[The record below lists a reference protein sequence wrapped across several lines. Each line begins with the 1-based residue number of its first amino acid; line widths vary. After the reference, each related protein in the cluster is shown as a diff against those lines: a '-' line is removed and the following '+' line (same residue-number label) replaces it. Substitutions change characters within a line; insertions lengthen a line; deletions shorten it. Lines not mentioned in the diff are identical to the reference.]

1 MRRERSVDVCLIC
14 MVYMYCVENFSSCN
28 AAPTE
33 YARHAPP
40 RRDHGGGQRGI
51 FMALR
56 WRHAIRA
63 DHFTLPR
70 EYLCMQQRAHTSRPP
85 APPARLHAQHDSTRA
100 AEAHARAR
108 TSSCPWQRPPRAQ
121 NARIRKARH
130 RPGKP
135 ATAPRHIC
143 TPGQHG
149 THTNLTRNPS
159 QLDDTNPTNLTNSLQ
174 SLPSAASPC
183 TASGCQCLRL
193 VGPRLVR

>member
-1 MRRERSVDVCLIC
+1 MSSQSTTQVDSL
-14 MVYMYCVENFSSCN
+14 YRTHKNFSSCN

-70 EYLCMQQRAHTSRPP
+70 EYLCTQRRAHAARPP
-85 APPARLHAQHDSTRA
+85 APPASLHAQQHDSTRA
-100 AEAHARAR
+100 RAAAAHARAR
-108 TSSCPWQRPPRAQ
+108 TSSCPWQRPPRAR
-121 NARIRKARH
+121 NARIRKTHH

-135 ATAPRHIC
+135 VTAPRHTG

-149 THTNLTRNPS
+149 TQANPTRNPA
-159 QLDDTNPTNLTNSLQ
+159 QLDGTNPTNLTNPLQ
-174 SLPSAASPC
+174 SLPSAASPRAA
-183 TASGCQCLRL
+183 TT
-193 VGPRLVR
+193 P